1 MIRIGLISDTHGFFD
16 PAWAET
22 FAAVDEIWHAGDV
35 GRIDVTDRLADIAP
49 VRAVY
54 GNVDGR
60 DVRDTW
66 PLDDRFERAGL
77 RIWMTHIGGY
87 PGRYDA
93 RVRGLLADDP
103 PDVFICGHSH
113 ILKVTRD
120 AHHGNCWVLNPGAAG
135 HHGFHVVRTVLR
147 FTIDDGA
154 ITAMEAV
161 ELGRRGRS

>member
-1 MIRIGLISDTHGFFD
+1 MRIGLISDTHGLFD
-16 PAWAET
+16 PTWAET

-35 GRIDVTDRLADIAP
+35 GRVEVTERLADIAP

-66 PLDDRFERAGL
+66 PLNDRFECAGL
-77 RIWMTHIGGY
+77 DVWMTHIGGY
-87 PGRYDA
+87 PGRYTA

-120 AHHGNCWVLNPGAAG
+120 ARHRNCWVLNPGAAG